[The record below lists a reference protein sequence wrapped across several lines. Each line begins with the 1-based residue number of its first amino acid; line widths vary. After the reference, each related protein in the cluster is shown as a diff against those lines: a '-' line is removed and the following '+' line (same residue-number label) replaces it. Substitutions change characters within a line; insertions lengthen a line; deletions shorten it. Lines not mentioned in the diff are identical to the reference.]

1 MIPWLTPGMSFPPVD
16 QALDAPNGL
25 LAATATVSAPRLVE
39 AYRLGI
45 FPWYS
50 EGEPVLWWSPDPRMV
65 LFTDELC
72 VSRSLRKRARALASE
87 PAAAICLNRDF
98 VGTMRACAAPRAE
111 QPGTWITDEIIDSY
125 AELHRH
131 GLAHSVELWSDDE
144 CIGGLYGVALGRM
157 FYGESMFSR
166 VRDASKIT
174 LLALVRLLRNER
186 APVIDCQ
193 QKTAHLA
200 SLGAREIRRSD
211 FCATV
216 AQAVKAPSIDW
227 SRYADHPLNELLLT
241 N

>member
-1 MIPWLTPGMSFPPVD
+1 
-16 QALDAPNGL
+16 
-25 LAATATVSAPRLVE
+25 
-39 AYRLGI
+39 
-45 FPWYS
+45 
-50 EGEPVLWWSPDPRMV
+50 MV
-65 LFTDELC
+65 LFTDELR
-72 VSRSLRKRARALASE
+72 VSRSLRRRGRAIASG
-87 PAAAICLNRDF
+87 PHTTLHLDRDF

-131 GLAHSVELWSDDE
+131 GLAHSVELWSDE
-144 CIGGLYGVALGRM
+144 ACIGGLYGVALGRM
-157 FYGESMFSR
+157 FYGESMFSL

-174 LLALVRLLRNER
+174 LVALVRLLRNEQV
-186 APVIDCQ
+186 PVIDCQ

-216 AQAVKAPSIDW
+216 AQAVEAPSIDW
-227 SRYADHPLNELLLT
+227 SRYADRPLNELLLT